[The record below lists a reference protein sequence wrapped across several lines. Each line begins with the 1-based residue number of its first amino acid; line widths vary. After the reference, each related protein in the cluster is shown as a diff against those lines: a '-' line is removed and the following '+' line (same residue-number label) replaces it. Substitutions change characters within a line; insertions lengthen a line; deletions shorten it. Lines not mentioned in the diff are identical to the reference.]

1 MSRHALSKKHDSLK
15 KIQFV
20 TRGVVCSGT
29 VEGTKFTNERYRYT
43 NVSELLKVGER
54 IVRENPHEAQER
66 PGQKNY
72 GFAAGLFRVIQ
83 DLRDEIK
90 MLEMQHIRIS
100 AAIPAADGAWNTVMG
115 YFRVVRHRLPLS
127 LDLLQFVS
135 KTMAANVLY
144 NSEYGIEAMIRSWYF
159 LQWFGDVRE
168 ELENLSKTAKHSMVA
183 TTRISVTI
191 TKQTLVNVFPHLLR
205 DDDVALR
212 NKLLGQRIV
221 MRGSTCFEW
230 GDANERV
237 TSVIAQSDMLTPM
250 LHLLG
255 NWEDVSWVFERAIIS
270 PDFQWRSMCTA

>member
-1 MSRHALSKKHDSLK
+1 MSRHALSKKHVSRK
-15 KIQFV
+15 RIQLL
-20 TRGVVCSGT
+20 TRG
-29 VEGTKFTNERYRYT
+29 
-43 NVSELLKVGER
+43 R
-54 IVRENPHEAQER
+54 IVRENSLETQQH
-66 PGQKNY
+66 PGQKKY
-72 GFAAGLFRVIQ
+72 GFAPGLFRVIQ

-90 MLEMQHIRIS
+90 MLEMQHIRVS
-100 AAIPAADGAWNTVMG
+100 AAIPAADGAWVTVMG

-135 KTMAANVLY
+135 RTMAANVLY

-159 LQWFGDVRE
+159 LQWFGDVKE
-168 ELENLSKTAKHSMVA
+168 ELEHLSKTAEHSMVA

-212 NKLLGQRIV
+212 NKLLGQRIT

-250 LHLLG
+250 LHLLD
-255 NWEDVSWVFERAIIS
+255 NWEDVSWVFERAVIS